1 MSELNNLRL
10 TIYPDDNASF
20 GPCECCGQ
28 MTSRVW
34 GYVNDGDVGIA
45 AYYVEWTPGHE
56 ERAANFDFIIGK
68 WGKDAEAKDR
78 QAVAVEF
85 RKLETGPGFR
95 VIDAIYRQVA
105 ESSLVSEALNR
116 DAVIGTPIATKVFAL
131 CDLVYLEDPRIE
143 ELRN

>member
-1 MSELNNLRL
+1 MPELNNLRL
-10 TIYPDDNASF
+10 TIYPEDNASF

-56 ERAANFDFIIGK
+56 GRAANFDFIIGK
-68 WGKDAEAKDR
+68 WGESAEAKDR
-78 QAVAVEF
+78 QAAAVEF
-85 RKLETGPGFR
+85 RKLETSPAFR
-95 VIDAIYRQVA
+95 VIDASLRKVGA
-105 ESSLVSEALNR
+105 SSLVSEALNR
-116 DAVIGTPIATKVFAL
+116 DAVIGSPIATQIFAI
-131 CDLVYLEDPRIE
+131 CDLVYLEDPRID